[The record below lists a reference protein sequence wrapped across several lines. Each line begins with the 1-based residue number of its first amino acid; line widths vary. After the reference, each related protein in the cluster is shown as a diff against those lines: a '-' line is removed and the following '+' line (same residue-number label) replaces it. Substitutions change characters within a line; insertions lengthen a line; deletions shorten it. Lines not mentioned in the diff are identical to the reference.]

1 MAEQFERLVTV
12 WDANFQKLDEKL
24 NKINAR
30 HHAVTRQMKKDAD
43 TFTSQLEKRY
53 GAAGQAFG
61 NVINDSRLAV
71 LDAGASRLRVF
82 GSALEPLGGLGLAGA
97 AGIAALAAAA
107 GQAQQAMAFADEI
120 DDASQKL
127 NIGTTALQEYR
138 FAMTEAGG
146 EAKDADEAIA
156 NFTKTLGLA
165 QSGLSPKAMKG
176 FTALGFTQEQLQSF
190 SSGEEALSEVARR
203 VSDLSKESERA
214 AVVEKLGLG
223 PMLPLLREGSAR
235 MEDLRQRAHE
245 LGIVMDEDLV
255 KKGADANQQFE
266 TMAEV
271 IKVQMASAFVGLSD
285 EVVAFTA
292 NIADALEGLNAFI
305 ERYNQWKQRADI
317 SGDSFDQTEQ
327 GLARG
332 PGPAFGLAAVIRN
345 RGRAFVRG
353 ITGQNLSQAEIDA
366 QIERERQAR
375 LPLPGE
381 EPRSAGGDRLR
392 ASGSGRGGGGRANR
406 AAEQRERRQEQFE
419 RELERVQA
427 ELIRA
432 YDHEFESIRSDTA
445 NKLAQL
451 QHAHQ
456 MALEEIVRRE
466 EEYIRSDGQRGLA
479 KAEADQLRAAED
491 VLYAT
496 AESQALTDERIALER
511 YRLEQEEQA
520 SQLTLE
526 MLGIQRDM
534 ALTARER
541 HEIGLQMLAEEHRQA
556 RERDK
561 ADLANDPNMDEGQRQ
576 AALNQRDAA
585 RSAVYDAAKR
595 APARDSLGD
604 LLGGWDSFK
613 EGVDARLEALAEMY
627 AEIDRMRQANEL
639 SEEEATRARA
649 AVDIAYREQ
658 RLENTRTMLDTLAQ
672 LQGSSNKKLA
682 ALGKAAAI
690 AQATIDGYLAVQKAL
705 AAFPPPFNF
714 VQAAIVGAVTAANV
728 AAIAGV
734 GFERGGYTGNVGTK
748 QVAGVVHGQEY
759 VFDAAATRRIGVGNL
774 EALRNGASMIS
785 GLTGAGALSGVTGA
799 GGGALTFAPTIDAR
813 GADLAAVRRLEQ
825 VMDEQQR
832 NFARNVGA
840 VMDRRKRFG
849 MGGGK

>member
-82 GSALEPLGGLGLAGA
+82 GSALEPLGGLGLASA

-127 NIGTTALQEYR
+127 NIGATALQEYR

-156 NFTKTLGLA
+156 GFNKTLGLA

-176 FTALGFTQEQLQSF
+176 FAALGFTPEQLQSF
-190 SSGEEALSEVARR
+190 NSGEEALSEVARR
-203 VSDLSKESERA
+203 VADLSKESERA

-245 LGIVMDEDLV
+245 MGIVMDEDLV

-317 SGDSFDQTEQ
+317 SGDSFDQTERNM
-327 GLARG
+327 ARG

-381 EPRSAGGDRLR
+381 EASSGDGNRLR
-392 ASGSGRGGGGRANR
+392 PTPAGRSGGRGGANR
-406 AAEQRERRQEQFE
+406 AEQRERRQEQFE

-427 ELIRA
+427 ELIRS

-456 MALEEIVRRE
+456 MALQEIVRRE

-491 VLYAT
+491 LLYAT
-496 AESQALTDERIALER
+496 AESRTLTDERIALER
-511 YRLEQEEQA
+511 YRLQQEEEA
-520 SQLTLE
+520 SRLTLQ
-526 MLGIQRDM
+526 MLGIQQDM

-541 HEIGLQMLAEEHRQA
+541 HELSLQALAEEHRIA
-556 RERDK
+556 RERDR
-561 ADLANDPNMDEGQRQ
+561 AELANDPNMDEGQRQ

-585 RSAVYDAAKR
+585 RSAAYDAQKQ
-595 APARDSLGD
+595 APVRDSLGD
-604 LLGGWDSFK
+604 LLGGWDAFK
-613 EGVDARLEALAEMY
+613 EGVDGRLEALAEMY

-639 SEEEATRARA
+639 SEEEAARARA
-649 AVDIAYREQ
+649 AVDMAYREQ

-705 AAFPPPFNF
+705 AAFPPPFNY
-714 VQAAIVGAVTAANV
+714 VQAAIVGAVTASNI

-734 GFERGGYTGNVGTK
+734 GFERGGYTGNGGTK

-785 GLTGAGALSGVTGA
+785 GLNGAAVGMAGLSG
-799 GGGALTFAPTIDAR
+799 GGSTMTFAPTIHAP
-813 GADLAAVRRLEQ
+813 GADMAAVRRIEQ
-825 VMDEQQR
+825 ALDEQARNFQR
-832 NFARNVGA
+832 NWKNAAARN
-840 VMDRRKRFG
+840 KRFG
-849 MGGGK
+849 MGGSR